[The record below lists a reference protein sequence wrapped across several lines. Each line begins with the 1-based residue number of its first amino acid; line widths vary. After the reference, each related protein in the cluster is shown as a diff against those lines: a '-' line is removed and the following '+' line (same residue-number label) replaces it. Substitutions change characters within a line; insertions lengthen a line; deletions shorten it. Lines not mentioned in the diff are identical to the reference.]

1 MAAPQECCDVI
12 EHWKKESDWLC
23 LCLTRIGMCI
33 CPGGQCRDEV
43 MPSLS
48 SQQAEDPPPPPLP
61 SLGDA
66 GPWLCLF
73 AGHYITY
80 QQ

>member
-1 MAAPQECCDVI
+1 MLS
-12 EHWKKESDWLC
+12 KESGWIF
-23 LCLTRIGMCI
+23 LCLTRIGVCI
-33 CPGGQCRDEV
+33 CPGGQRQDEV

-48 SQQAEDPPPPPLP
+48 SQQAEDPPPPPLS

-66 GPWLCLF
+66 GPWLCF
-73 AGHYITY
+73 SGRHYITY